1 MWGHV
6 ALRMDRAEE
15 SDEPMAT
22 WLGIDVGSASV
33 KAAVVRSAYRK
44 LSIVRVASAD
54 VATSGGVSAAV
65 RAAVARALE
74 GERQAADAVAAA
86 IDGDRAAIHRLR
98 VPATAQRQLGDVL
111 AYELEAQIPFDLE
124 GSVFDWRL
132 IEAEGPARTTN
143 GPDDQLSVIAAVARI
158 DDVRSRIDLI
168 KDAIAQ
174 EPERVGVGAPTLGAL
189 GPFIAGLTGDDA
201 VAVVDLG
208 ARGSEVLI
216 MERGEPVF
224 ARTLSTGTEGLPA
237 TAPRLARD
245 IRVSFAAHRAQGGMA
260 PSRLYLCGGGAYVS
274 GAEGFLSGELEI
286 PVQLLPEP
294 SLDVAGLGDTAKDLP
309 RYAKAVA
316 LALTLAGRGTG
327 LNLRRGPLTFE
338 RGFSWVREKI
348 PMLAGLM
355 AVILVSFAFSTW
367 ARFYG
372 VHKERDTLAAALGEV
387 TRQVLGSEV
396 TSARDAQDLLTKEVG
411 SRDEDPMPHADAF
424 DVMVRLSQAIP
435 FSMTHDIE
443 ELDVQKGH
451 AVLRGVVGSIPD
463 AQSIA
468 TTLSEDPCL
477 SDVKIKSTTQAVGS
491 ERQKY
496 VMEFEVRCPEDVK
509 SPSKKRAEPAS
520 ASASNGVGGK

>member
-1 MWGHV
+1 
-6 ALRMDRAEE
+6 
-15 SDEPMAT
+15 MAT

-33 KAAVVRSAYRK
+33 KVAVVRSAYRK
-44 LSIVRVASAD
+44 LSIVRIASAD
-54 VATSGGVSAAV
+54 VATSGGASAAV
-65 RAAVARALE
+65 RSAVAKALE
-74 GERQAADAVAAA
+74 GERQATDAVVAAA
-86 IDGDRAAIHRLR
+86 IDGSRVAIHRLR
-98 VPATAQRQLGDVL
+98 LPATAQRQLADVL

-132 IEAEGPARTTN
+132 VESPAGTRSADA
-143 GPDDQLSVIAAVARI
+143 PQDQLSVIAAVARI
-158 DDVRSRIDLI
+158 EDVRSRIDLI

-174 EPERVGVGAPTLGAL
+174 EPERIGVGAPTLGAL
-189 GPFIAGLTGDDA
+189 GPFISGLADEDA
-201 VAVVDLG
+201 VAVIDLG
-208 ARGSEVLI
+208 VKGSEVLV

-237 TAPRLARD
+237 TASRLARD
-245 IRVSFAAHRAQGGMA
+245 IRVSFAGHRTQGGMA

-294 SLDVAGLGDTAKDLP
+294 SLDVTGLGESARDLP

-316 LALTLAGRGTG
+316 LALTLAGRGNG
-327 LNLRRGPLTFE
+327 LNLRRGPLAYE

-348 PMLAGLM
+348 PMLAGLA
-355 AVILVSFAFSTW
+355 AVILVSFVFSTW
-367 ARFYG
+367 ARL
-372 VHKERDTLAAALGEV
+372 HAIHRERDTLEAALGSV
-387 TRQVLGSEV
+387 TKEVLGTEV

-411 SRDEDPMPHADAF
+411 SSDEDPMPHADAF

-435 FSMTHDIE
+435 FSMTHDVE

-451 AVLRGVVGSIPD
+451 VVLRGIVGSIPE
-463 AQSIA
+463 AQQIA
-468 TTLSEDPCL
+468 STLSDDSCM

-496 VMEFEVRCPEDVK
+496 VMEFDVKCPEDVK
-509 SPSKKRAEPAS
+509 APSKKKDAS
-520 ASASNGVGGK
+520 GGK